1 MKGSRVTMLAA
12 GAAVSLA
19 TLAAIAQLGAA
30 NPQAKLADDV
40 RRATAAYQDAALA
53 EKAGYGAF
61 LGCVAARRRARWAC
75 TMSTATT

>member
-1 MKGSRVTMLAA
+1 MLAA